1 MKPLTG
7 RPDEFLKIVAPAAA
21 RGDLE
26 ALDAYLEAVPDYLTT
41 VGPHGRTLLWEA
53 ARGGKVETVR
63 SLAERGAPIDVPAC
77 YHRETTIELTPL
89 GIARVRKRKK
99 VIELLREL
107 GAEDDVYTACY
118 LGEAE
123 TVIAALDA
131 DPEVVNRPLERRV
144 GPYGGYSAP
153 LLAYAVAGGHTEI
166 ARELLARGARVD
178 FEGERLIVWAGWSGK
193 PELAAL
199 LFEHG
204 AVPGEGVVVD
214 WIDEPE
220 LLAVAQEY
228 GHDPDVNSPD
238 ELGFPPL
245 VDACR
250 GNHNAPDDPE
260 RPLRYLAL
268 GADVNARDKK
278 GKTALH
284 RAAQAGFLQITSLL
298 LEHGADMEAADE
310 KGETPLFDA
319 VRYGRPETVALLL
332 EQGARAEHA
341 NVRGQTVELLAKR
354 SKKKRAQEV
363 RAILEGRS

>member
-7 RPDEFLKIVAPAAA
+7 RPDDFLKIVAPAAA

-26 ALDAYLEAVPDYLTT
+26 ALDAYLEAAPKYLTT

-53 ARGGKVETVR
+53 ARRGKVETVR
-63 SLAERGAPIDVPAC
+63 GLAERGAQIDIPAC

-89 GIARVRKRKK
+89 GIARVRGRKK
-99 VIELLREL
+99 VCQLLREL
-107 GAEDDVYTACY
+107 GAKDDVYTACY
-118 LGEAE
+118 LGEMD
-123 TVIAALDA
+123 TVIAALDE
-131 DPEVVNRPLERRV
+131 DPKLLNRPLERRV

-166 ARELLARGARVD
+166 ARELLERGARVD
-178 FEGERLIVWAGWSGK
+178 FPHERLIVWAGWSEK

-214 WIDEPE
+214 WIDQPK

-260 RPLRYLAL
+260 RPLQYLAL

-284 RAAQAGFLQITSLL
+284 RAAQAGFLKITDLL
-298 LEHGADMEAADE
+298 LERGADLEATDE
-310 KGETPLFDA
+310 AQETPLFDA
-319 VRYGRPETVALLL
+319 VRHGRAETVALLL
-332 EQGARAEHA
+332 ERGAQVKHT

-354 SKKKRAQEV
+354 SKKKGAQAVLAVLGEW
-363 RAILEGRS
+363 A